1 MNLNNALWLTNVV
14 AEAAVVGLLLY
25 RRAWR
30 LFPVFC
36 LYCAWD
42 LFSNSSNY
50 LIIRFFHDR
59 YISAY
64 LIETT
69 VDSALELG
77 ILVELSWSVLRPL
90 RAQLRRRALIL
101 VVCLV
106 VLAAICIW
114 PITGIH
120 EMARLG
126 LEMRILVRAQ
136 QTASILRVLFFLLLA
151 GCSQLLSIGWRDRE
165 LQVAT
170 GLGFYSFISLT
181 ATMLQTH
188 QSMGQHYFLLNQLVI
203 ASYFC
208 SLFYWAICFA
218 HQEPERKPFSPQMQ
232 NFLLAL
238 AGHARSERLTLVDRV
253 VNESTKRP

>member
-151 GCSQLLSIGWRDRE
+151 GCSQLLSIG
-165 LQVAT
+165 
-170 GLGFYSFISLT
+170 
-181 ATMLQTH
+181 
-188 QSMGQHYFLLNQLVI
+188 
-203 ASYFC
+203 
-208 SLFYWAICFA
+208 
-218 HQEPERKPFSPQMQ
+218 
-232 NFLLAL
+232 
-238 AGHARSERLTLVDRV
+238 
-253 VNESTKRP
+253 